1 LTLGDLLGL
10 AFVVAALVLMLGY
23 AAVRF
28 TREPRPLREIP
39 TFQRLQRA
47 IGLAVEA
54 GSRLHLSLGRGNFLS
69 TQAGVGFAGLSV
81 LDRIARSTSISDKP
95 PVASAGEA
103 TLSILTQE
111 VQRKAAS
118 DLGGEFDPARGRLT
132 GVTPLSYA
140 AGAAALID
148 EEGVGANLLVG
159 NLGAEVALI
168 IEAGERAGSPALGGT
183 DNLSGQA
190 VLFASADH
198 PLIGEET
205 FASGA
210 YLGGGRLQH
219 ASLYAQDILRWVL
232 IFAIL
237 GGAILKLVGIL

>member
-1 LTLGDLLGL
+1 MNLGNLVGL
-10 AFVVAALVLMLGY
+10 AFAVAALGLMLGY
-23 AAVRF
+23 AAIA
-28 TREPRPLREIP
+28 TRRGTRPLREIQ

-69 TQAGVGFAGLSV
+69 TQVGVGFSGLGI
-81 LDRIARSTSISDKP
+81 LDQIARSTSISDKP
-95 PVASAGEA
+95 PVSSAGEA
-103 TLSILTQE
+103 ILSILAQDTQ
-111 VQRKAAS
+111 RSAAN
-118 DLGGEFDPARGRLT
+118 DLGGEFDPLRARLT

-140 AGAAALID
+140 SGTGALIE

-159 NLGAEVALI
+159 NFGTEVALI
-168 IEAGERAGSPALGGT
+168 AEAGERAGSPTLGGT

-198 PLIGEET
+198 PLIGEEV

-210 YLGGGRLQH
+210 YLGAGKLHHG
-219 ASLYAQDILRWVL
+219 SLYAQDVLRWVL
-232 IFAIL
+232 IIAIL
-237 GGAILKLVGIL
+237 AGAILKLVGVL